1 MSVKFLIKI
10 LTFSLILLSINC
22 AKREFPSGGP
32 VDVTPPQILEVFPA
46 NSSLNVD
53 LSAKITITFSKPMA
67 KEKTVQSIFIT
78 PVPES
83 PFKFR
88 WKKNSLILEPS
99 KPLEKDKTYV
109 INIGTNAQDTHN
121 NKLEKSYSFAFS
133 TGQKLDSGSISGK
146 VFFQDK
152 AEKGV
157 SIWTYPLSKNK
168 DTNPEVDKPEYATL
182 SGQNGEYTLSY
193 LAKDVYRLF
202 AVKDLNNDLLWEP
215 DKEPLGVT
223 TKDLN
228 LTLDT
233 LSFSNIVFELILRD
247 TTAPQL
253 VSCQSLD
260 KRDVRLEFDESLSP
274 RGLYEK
280 ENYKIYSDSLSEK
293 SLNVELVYIKGED
306 YQKVYLVTDE
316 MSKRKYRVIVQN
328 LTDLYGNKLD
338 QKFNEWVFEGSESVD
353 KSPLRID
360 STYPGAGDVNIP
372 LDAEIKLFFEKP
384 PEKNSAEKGFI
395 LKDSLEER
403 VEGKF
408 LWENPAELVFKPDK
422 VLQGKMKYELTL
434 KDLVDLWGNPYVAFD
449 LEADTSFKLGFITV
463 DPDTLSS
470 ISGRVENLS
479 QNKGEI
485 VIDLKKIE
493 KPELSYEKKLKESG
507 DFKFENVF
515 PGKYNLKAY
524 LDLNGNGVLDL
535 GKPLPF
541 EPAEPE
547 IFYPDTLN
555 LRPRWETEGVILKF
569 R

>member
-1 MSVKFLIKI
+1 M
-10 LTFSLILLSINC
+10 
-22 AKREFPSGGP
+22 
-32 VDVTPPQILEVFPA
+32 DVTPPQILEVFPA
-46 NSSLNVD
+46 NNSLNVD

-133 TGQKLDSGSISGK
+133 TGQKLDSGSISGT
-146 VFFQDK
+146 VFFQGR
-152 AEKGV
+152 AEKSV
-157 SIWTYPLSKNK
+157 SIWSYPLSKNK
-168 DTNPEVDKPEYATL
+168 DTNPELDKPEYATL

-228 LTLDT
+228 LTQDT
-233 LSFSNIVFELILRD
+233 TLFSNIDFELVLRD

-253 VSCQSLD
+253 VGCQSLD
-260 KRDVRLEFDESLSP
+260 KRYVRLEFDEPMSSAH
-274 RGLYEK
+274 GLYNK
-280 ENYKIYSDSLSEK
+280 ENYKVHSDSLPEK
-293 SLNVELVYIKGED
+293 SLSVELVYTKGED

-316 MSKRKYRVIVQN
+316 MSKRKYKVTVQN

-353 KSPLRID
+353 KSPLKID

-372 LDAEIKLFFEKP
+372 LDVQIKLFFEKP
-384 PEKNSAEKGFI
+384 PETTSFEKGFL
-395 LKDSLEER
+395 LKDTTGQK
-403 VEGKF
+403 VEGNL
-408 LWENPAELVFKPDK
+408 LWKTPTCLFFASSRL
-422 VLQGKMKYELTL
+422 LQGKMKYQLTL
-434 KDLVDLWGNPYVAFD
+434 ENIADLWGNPFS
-449 LEADTSFKLGFITV
+449 DTSFKLGFITV

-493 KPELSYEKKLKESG
+493 KPELSYEKKLKEPG

-524 LDLNGNGVLDL
+524 LDLNGNGILDL

-555 LRPRWETEGVILKF
+555 LRPRWETEGVVLKF

>member
-1 MSVKFLIKI
+1 MKLKFSII
-10 LTFSLILLSINC
+10 IITFSLSIFSINC

-32 VDVTPPQILEVFPA
+32 VDVTPPQILEVFPT
-46 NSSLNVD
+46 NNSLNVD

-67 KEKTVQSIFIT
+67 KEKTEQSIFIT

-233 LSFSNIVFELILRD
+233 SSFSNIDFELVLRD

-253 VSCQSLD
+253 VGCQSLD

-316 MSKRKYRVIVQN
+316 MSKRKYRIIVQN

-353 KSPLRID
+353 KSPLKLV
-360 STYPGAGDVNIP
+360 STYPAAGEVNIP

-384 PEKNSAEKGFI
+384 PETTSLEKGFL
-395 LKDSLEER
+395 LKDSLGEA
-403 VEGKF
+403 VDGNS
-408 LWENPAELVFKPDK
+408 LWKTPNSFFFKPSK
-422 VLQGKMKYELTL
+422 LLQGKRKYQLTL
-434 KDLVDLWGNPYVAFD
+434 EKIADLWGNPF
-449 LEADTSFKLGFITV
+449 ADTSFKLIFSTV

-485 VIDLKKIE
+485 VIDLKKLE

-507 DFKFENVF
+507 DFKFESVF

-524 LDLNGNGVLDL
+524 LDLNGNGILDL

>member
-1 MSVKFLIKI
+1 
-10 LTFSLILLSINC
+10 
-22 AKREFPSGGP
+22 
-32 VDVTPPQILEVFPA
+32 VTPPQILEVLPA
-46 NSSLNVD
+46 NNSLNVD
-53 LSAKITITFSKPMA
+53 LSSRITITFSKPMN
-67 KEKTVQSIFIT
+67 KEKTEQSIFIT

-83 PFKFR
+83 PFKFK

-99 KPLEKDKTYV
+99 KPLEKDRTYV
-109 INIGTNAQDTHN
+109 INIGTNAQDMHN

-133 TGQKLDSGSISGK
+133 TGQKLDSGSISGRA
-146 VFFQDK
+146 FFQSK

-168 DTNPEVDKPEYATL
+168 DTNPKVDKPEYATL

-228 LTLDT
+228 LTQDS
-233 LSFSNIVFELILRD
+233 LSFFNIDFELVLRD

-253 VSCQSLD
+253 VGCQSLD
-260 KRDVRLEFDESLSP
+260 KKNVRLEFDEPMSA

-280 ENYKIYSDSLSEK
+280 ENYRILSDSIPGE
-293 SLNVELVYIKGED
+293 SLKVELAYTRGDE
-306 YQKVYLVTDE
+306 YQRVYLVTDE

-338 QKFNEWVFEGSESVD
+338 QKFNEWVFEGTESVD
-353 KSPLRID
+353 KSPLKIV
-360 STYPGAGDVNIP
+360 STSPQNGDVNVL
-372 LDAEIKLFFEKP
+372 LDTPVKLFFEKP
-384 PEKNSAEKGFI
+384 PETTSVEKGF
-395 LKDSLEER
+395 LLADTTGQK
-403 VEGKF
+403 VEGNLQWKTPTCLF
-408 LWENPAELVFKPDK
+408 FASSKL
-422 VLQGKMKYELTL
+422 LQGKMKYQLTL
-434 KDLVDLWGNPYVAFD
+434 EKIADLWGNPFVAFD
-449 LEADTSFKLGFITV
+449 LEADTSFKLVFSTV

-470 ISGRVENLS
+470 LSGRVENLS
-479 QNKGEI
+479 QSKGEI
-485 VIDLKKIE
+485 LIDLKKLE
-493 KPELSYEKKLKESG
+493 KPELSYEKRLKEPG
-507 DFKFENVF
+507 DFKFESVF

-524 LDLNGNGVLDL
+524 LDLNGNGILDL

-555 LRPRWETEGVILKF
+555 LRPRWETEGVILRFK
-569 R
+569 

>member
-1 MSVKFLIKI
+1 M
-10 LTFSLILLSINC
+10 NC

-46 NSSLNVD
+46 DNSLNVD
-53 LSAKITITFSKPMA
+53 LSSRITITFSKPMD
-67 KEKTVQSIFIT
+67 KEKTGQSIFIT
-78 PVPES
+78 PVPEA
-83 PFKFR
+83 PFKFE

-109 INIGTNAQDTHN
+109 INIGTNAQDMHN

-157 SIWTYPLSKNK
+157 SIWAYPLSKNK
-168 DTNPEVDKPEYATL
+168 DQNPEVDKPEYATL
-182 SGQNGEYTLSY
+182 SDQNGEYTLSY
-193 LAKDVYRLF
+193 LARDAYRLF

-223 TKDLN
+223 TRDLN
-228 LTLDT
+228 FIQDITL
-233 LSFSNIVFELILRD
+233 FSNVDFELVLRD

-253 VSCQSLD
+253 VGCQSLD
-260 KRDVRLEFDESLSP
+260 KRDVRLEFDEPMSTQ
-274 RGLYEK
+274 RLYEWQ
-280 ENYKIYSDSLSEK
+280 NYKILSDSIPGESLS
-293 SLNVELVYIKGED
+293 VELVYTKGED
-306 YQKVYLVTDE
+306 YQKIYLVTNE
-316 MSKRKYRVIVQN
+316 MSKRKYKVTAQN
-328 LTDLYGNKLD
+328 LIDLYGNKLD
-338 QKFNEWVFEGSESVD
+338 QKYNEFVFEGTESVD
-353 KSPLRID
+353 KSPLKID
-360 STYPGAGDVNIP
+360 STYPGAGDANIP
-372 LDAEIKLFFEKP
+372 LDAQIRLFFEKP
-384 PEKNSAEKGFI
+384 PETTSFEKGF
-395 LKDSLEER
+395 LLQDTTGQK
-403 VEGKF
+403 VEGNL
-408 LWENPAELVFKPDK
+408 LWKTLTSLFFSPSKT
-422 VLQGKMKYELTL
+422 LQGKMKYQLTL
-434 KDLVDLWGNPYVAFD
+434 EKIADLWGNPF
-449 LEADTSFKLGFITV
+449 ADTSFKLGFITV

-479 QNKGEI
+479 QSKGEI
-485 VIDLKKIE
+485 VIDLKKLE
-493 KPELSYEKKLKESG
+493 KPELSYEKRLKEPG
-507 DFKFENVF
+507 DFKFESVF

-524 LDLNGNGVLDL
+524 LDLDGNGILDL

>member
-1 MSVKFLIKI
+1 MRLKFFIWLSI
-10 LTFSLILLSINC
+10 FSLFFLLVTC

-32 VDVTPPQILEVFPA
+32 IDVTLPQILEVSPA
-46 NSSLNVD
+46 NNTLNVD

-67 KEKTVQSIFIT
+67 KEKTEQSIFIT

-83 PFKFR
+83 PLKFR

-109 INIGTNAQDTHN
+109 INIGTNAQDMHN

-182 SGQNGEYTLSY
+182 SGKNGEYTLSY

-253 VSCQSLD
+253 VGCQSLD

-353 KSPLRID
+353 KSPLKLF
-360 STYPGAGDVNIP
+360 STYPAAGDVNIP

-384 PEKNSAEKGFI
+384 PETTSVEKGF
-395 LKDSLEER
+395 LLSDTTGQK
-403 VEGKF
+403 VEGNLQWKTPTSF
-408 LWENPAELVFKPDK
+408 FFAPSKI
-422 VLQGKMKYELTL
+422 LQGKMKYQLTL
-434 KDLVDLWGNPYVAFD
+434 ENIADLWGNPF
-449 LEADTSFKLGFITV
+449 ADTSFKLGFITV

-485 VIDLKKIE
+485 VIDLKKLE

-524 LDLNGNGVLDL
+524 LDLNGNGILDL

>member
-1 MSVKFLIKI
+1 M
-10 LTFSLILLSINC
+10 
-22 AKREFPSGGP
+22 
-32 VDVTPPQILEVFPA
+32 TPPQILEVFPA
-46 NSSLNVD
+46 NNSLNVE
-53 LSAKITITFSKPMA
+53 LPSRITITFSKPMN
-67 KEKTVQSIFIT
+67 KEKTGQSIFIT

-83 PFKFR
+83 PFKFE

-109 INIGTNAQDTHN
+109 INIGTNAQDMHN

-133 TGQKLDSGSISGK
+133 TGQRIDSGSISGK
-146 VFFQDK
+146 VFFQTK
-152 AEKGV
+152 PEKGV
-157 SIWTYPLSKNK
+157 SIWTYPLSKSK
-168 DTNPEVDKPEYATL
+168 EPNPELAKPEYATL
-182 SGQNGEYTLSY
+182 SDQNGEYTLSY
-193 LAKDVYRLF
+193 LARDVYRLF

-228 LTLDT
+228 LTQDT
-233 LSFSNIVFELILRD
+233 TLFSNVDFELVLRD

-253 VSCQSLD
+253 VGCQSLD
-260 KRDVRLEFDESLSP
+260 KRDVRLEFDEPMSTQ
-274 RGLYEK
+274 RLYEWQ
-280 ENYKIYSDSLSEK
+280 NYKILSDSIPGESLS
-293 SLNVELVYIKGED
+293 VELVYTKGED

-316 MSKRKYRVIVQN
+316 MSRRKYKISVQN
-328 LTDLYGNKLD
+328 LTDLYDNKLD
-338 QKFNEWVFEGSESVD
+338 QKYSEFVFEGTESVD
-353 KSPLRID
+353 KSPLKID
-360 STYPGAGDVNIP
+360 STYPGAGDANIP
-372 LDAEIKLFFEKP
+372 LDAQIKLFFEKP
-384 PEKNSAEKGFI
+384 PETTSFEKGF
-395 LKDSLEER
+395 LPKDTTGQK
-403 VEGKF
+403 VEGNL
-408 LWENPAELVFKPDK
+408 LWKTPTSLFFAPSKI
-422 VLQGKMKYELTL
+422 LQGKMKYQLTL
-434 KDLVDLWGNPYVAFD
+434 ENIADLWGNPFVAFD

-479 QNKGEI
+479 QGKGEI
-485 VIDLKKIE
+485 VIDLKKLE
-493 KPELSYEKKLKESG
+493 KPELSYEKRLKEPG
-507 DFKFENVF
+507 DFKFESVF

-524 LDLNGNGVLDL
+524 LDLNGNGILDL

>member
-1 MSVKFLIKI
+1 M
-10 LTFSLILLSINC
+10 
-22 AKREFPSGGP
+22 
-32 VDVTPPQILEVFPA
+32 TPPQILEVFPT
-46 NSSLNVD
+46 NNSLNVD

-67 KEKTVQSIFIT
+67 KEKTEQSIFIT

-233 LSFSNIVFELILRD
+233 SSFSNIDFELVLRD

-253 VSCQSLD
+253 VGCQSLD

-316 MSKRKYRVIVQN
+316 MSKRKYRIIVQN

-353 KSPLRID
+353 KSPLKLV
-360 STYPGAGDVNIP
+360 STYPAAGEVNIP

-384 PEKNSAEKGFI
+384 PETTSLEKGFL
-395 LKDSLEER
+395 LKDSLGEA
-403 VEGKF
+403 VDGNS
-408 LWENPAELVFKPDK
+408 LWKTPNSFFFKPSK
-422 VLQGKMKYELTL
+422 LLQGKRKYQLTL
-434 KDLVDLWGNPYVAFD
+434 EKIADLWGNPF
-449 LEADTSFKLGFITV
+449 ADTSFKLIFSTV

-485 VIDLKKIE
+485 VIDLKKLE

-507 DFKFENVF
+507 DFKFESVF

-524 LDLNGNGVLDL
+524 LDLNGNGILDL